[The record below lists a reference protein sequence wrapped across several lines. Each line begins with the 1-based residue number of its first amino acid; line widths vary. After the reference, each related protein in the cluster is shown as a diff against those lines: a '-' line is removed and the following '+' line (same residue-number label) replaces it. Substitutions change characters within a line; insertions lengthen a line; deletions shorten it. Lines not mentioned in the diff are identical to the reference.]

1 MMMKHKRDQQDNA
14 HGSAAPHD
22 DDQINQA
29 ASSQA
34 QSEAEPDTAGQVIV
48 SAAEW
53 EQLQQQLQSQQEQVL
68 RIHAE
73 ADNQLKREQRQLE
86 RHRQLALESIMRELL
101 DVRDSMEMGLQASLA
116 VETKGVTATQAQADA
131 TEQQQLQALRNGME
145 MTLKLLDKTM
155 TNNHARIIDPQDQPF
170 DPEWHEAISVLP
182 DASVPKDTVLKVI
195 QKGCSLHDRLLR
207 PAMVIVSAG

>member
-1 MMMKHKRDQQDNA
+1 MTMKHKRDQQDNA
-14 HGSAAPHD
+14 HGSTAPHD

-34 QSEAEPDTAGQVIV
+34 QSEAEPDTAGQVSV
-48 SAAEW
+48 SATEW

-68 RIHAE
+68 RIQAD
-73 ADNQLKREQRQLE
+73 ADNQLKREQRQLD

-101 DVRDSMEMGLQASLA
+101 EVRDSMEMGLQASLA
-116 VETKGVTATQAQADA
+116 VAIKDESASPAQADA
-131 TEQQQLQALRNGME
+131 SVQQQLQALRNGME

-155 TNNHARIIDPQDQPF
+155 TSNHARIIDPQDQPF

-182 DASVPKDTVLKVI
+182 DASVPKDTVVKVV